1 AGLTRPRWLDPLL
14 TGATLDLTVRPSG
27 HRRRAS
33 RRRKERTIMSRVR
46 LNLANPQELLEI
58 PGLEHEHADA
68 IVKLRAEPRPIAHAG
83 QLSRVLGRRELP
95 DGVLARIDFDPA
107 DDTAPEAPG
116 A

>member
-1 AGLTRPRWLDPLL
+1 RWLDPLL

-58 PGLEHEHADA
+58 PGLEPDEADA
-68 IVKLRAEPRPIAHAG
+68 IGKFRPEHGPIADAG
-83 QLSRVLGRRELP
+83 RPPPVLGRRELS